1 MEKTYNEKQVEKA
14 LEIVAQFLT
23 TIIDNERCVKMIE
36 EEIEDEDLQ
45 KIICSRIAAA
55 IKVVEIRSL
64 LEQAAAN

>member
-45 KIICSRIAAA
+45 KIICGHILAAL
-55 IKVVEIRSL
+55 KTVEVMRL
-64 LEQAAAN
+64 LQQAAAN